1 MAETKVNKSAA
12 ATQPS
17 LNKKEDFILKYKN
30 WIIGGVIAVIVA
42 IVGVVFYKNHKAAQQ
57 EKAAT
62 ASALGQNVYL
72 IAGQQYYIDGSAN
85 GDSTAIQKA
94 LNGDGKGFVGF
105 VKIADEYSS
114 TPAGNLA
121 NLYAGLC
128 YATIDKWQE
137 AAKYLEKYEDSGDI
151 AISPAA
157 MGALAHCYANLN
169 QLDKAVETFKKAA
182 DRAANAAESPMF
194 LVEAGLILESQGK
207 KQDALKLY
215 QQVKTYERIDR
226 EIPYQD
232 VIDEYIERVSQ

>member
-1 MAETKVNKSAA
+1 MEETKASKGAA
-12 ATQPS
+12 ATQPA

-42 IVGVVFYKNHKAAQQ
+42 IVGVVLYKNHKSAQQ

-62 ASALGQNVYL
+62 ASAVGQNIYL
-72 IAGQQYYIDGSAN
+72 NDGIDYYINGN
-85 GDSTAIQKA
+85 TQGDSTAIQKA
-94 LNGDGKGFVGF
+94 LNGDGKGFIGF

-121 NLYAGLC
+121 NLYAGLS
-128 YATIDKWQE
+128 YAAIDKWQE
-137 AAKYLEKYEDSGDI
+137 AAQYIEKFEDAGDI

-157 MGALAHCYANLN
+157 MGALANCYANLN

-182 DRAANAAESPMF
+182 ERAANAAQSPMF

-207 KQDALKLY
+207 KADALKLY
-215 QQVKTYERIDR
+215 EQVKTYERIDR
-226 EIPYQD
+226 QIPYQD